1 MDRPVITTSEKEQ
14 LEAELKHLK
23 EVRRK
28 EVIERLRAVTE
39 GTDIFDNPDYLEAKR
54 EQAFVEGRIR
64 ELERLLAIA
73 RVVPDRQDEDRG
85 VIGIGSRVKI
95 QDESGEVEEIVLVGA
110 AHADVLAGK
119 VSYESPVGA
128 ALMGKRAGDTV
139 EVRTPGGVRRLK
151 ILEVG

>member
-1 MDRPVITTSEKEQ
+1 MDRPVITISEKEQ
-14 LEAELKHLK
+14 LEAELKYLK

-64 ELERLLAIA
+64 ELERLLAVA
-73 RVVPDRQDEDRG
+73 RVVPDRQAEDGG

-95 QDESGEVEEIVLVGA
+95 QDESGEVEEVVLVGA

-128 ALMGKRAGDTV
+128 ALMGRRAGDVV

-151 ILEVG
+151 ILEVR

>member
-1 MDRPVITTSEKEQ
+1 MDRPVITVSEKEQ
-14 LEAELKHLK
+14 LEAELKYLK

-73 RVVPDRQDEDRG
+73 RVVPDRQQGDGG

-128 ALMGKRAGDTV
+128 ALMGKRAGDVV

-151 ILEVG
+151 ILEVS

>member
-1 MDRPVITTSEKEQ
+1 MDRPVITVSEKVQ
-14 LEAELKHLK
+14 LETELKYLK

-73 RVVPDRQDEDRG
+73 RVVPDRQQAAGG
-85 VIGIGSRVKI
+85 VIDIGSRVKI
-95 QDESGEVEEIVLVGA
+95 EDESGEVEEIILVGA

-128 ALMGKRAGDTV
+128 ALMGKRAGDVV

-151 ILEVG
+151 ILEVS

>member
-1 MDRPVITTSEKEQ
+1 MDRPVITVSEKEQ
-14 LEAELKHLK
+14 LETELKYLK

-73 RVVPDRQDEDRG
+73 RVVPDRQQADGG

-128 ALMGKRAGDTV
+128 ALLGKRPGDVV

-151 ILEVG
+151 ILEVS